1 MRDQPGARPHT
12 TEWLSTA
19 AAAERIGVSVRTLYR
34 LIDHGEVPAYRM
46 GRVIRLTG
54 REVAAH
60 IESSQ
65 TKPGTISHLYPETS
79 Q

>member
-1 MRDQPGARPHT
+1 MSDQPGALPAT

-19 AAAERIGVSVRTLYR
+19 AAAARMGVSVRTLYR

-54 REVAAH
+54 REVAAYIDGSQ
-60 IESSQ
+60 IE
-65 TKPGTISHLYPETS
+65 PGTISHL
-79 Q
+79 